1 MPQGYPRTRL
11 AALAT
16 LGYTGYAL
24 ARPEHLHTG
33 LPSHVTPR
41 ESRRLAMT
49 YVGRDVPV
57 SLLGVLGPAPA
68 VPVALALRVAGDLTD
83 ATALG
88 TTTSGTARAKV
99 LAITLGWA
107 AVNLAAY
114 AADRRA

>member
-1 MPQGYPRTRL
+1 M
-11 AALAT
+11 
-16 LGYTGYAL
+16 
-24 ARPEHLHTG
+24 
-33 LPSHVTPR
+33 
-41 ESRRLAMT
+41 
-49 YVGRDVPV
+49 D
-57 SLLGVLGPAPA
+57 GV
-68 VPVALALRVAGDLTD
+68 RAGV